1 VVSVEEK
8 AHMMRQMGI
17 GKANASEPLMK
28 RRNSLDGI
36 KTGAIEW
43 VRDESGGYPFTGQ
56 AVSGV
61 QAA

>member
-28 RRNSLDGI
+28 RRKRPMTSKPERLQGSGMSL
-36 KTGAIEW
+36 AEA
-43 VRDESGGYPFTGQ
+43 R
-56 AVSGV
+56 
-61 QAA
+61 